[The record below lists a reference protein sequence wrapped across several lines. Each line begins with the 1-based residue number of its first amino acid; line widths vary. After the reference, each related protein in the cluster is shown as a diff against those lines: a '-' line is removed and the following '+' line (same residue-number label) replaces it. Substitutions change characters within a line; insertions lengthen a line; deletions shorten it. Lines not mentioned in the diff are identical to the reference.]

1 MDGWS
6 GLDCVVTWGGDY
18 LMSPDP
24 YHEYTP
30 TRPRPRARH
39 MNDVNECVTSGTTSH
54 TRSHG
59 CLGVEHR
66 IDPARGETR
75 ARAEARRHSRRRRP
89 KGTFTIQK
97 RPRSSD
103 RASRAIARS
112 NESNRDL
119 DRRRDSIDREMTSST
134 LDVIVLDVLVD
145 RSSRSRRRR
154 RRVRSFIDRH
164 PWRYGRIDAKG
175 PRL

>member
-6 GLDCVVTWGGDY
+6 GLDCVVTWGDS

-24 YHEYTP
+24 YHAYTP
-30 TRPRPRARH
+30 TRPRPRARNR
-39 MNDVNECVTSGTTSH
+39 NDVNECVTSGTTSH

-89 KGTFTIQK
+89 KSTLYDSTS
-97 RPRSSD
+97 PNSRSLD
-103 RASRAIARS
+103 RSIARS